1 MKLTLI
7 LICILPGL
15 CMGQGSSVDSS
26 YHQNNDSLMKVL
38 QAKLDSVQV
47 VVNNLS
53 NNETQRNSA
62 VYEKTYRNARTSID
76 VLEQLNS
83 TVYSMLADRNDA
95 EKYSIISQVNSP
107 ASNQLGFTF
116 SDKVVSISDQ
126 VVNSSNILPDQRQ
139 RLKTSISTI
148 VEGLKN
154 SFPPLNI
161 VTTVV
166 STLSS
171 FSSPSVDKLN
181 KKMKEGDNLAIKMF
195 NPVSPQMLKNFADSI
210 MPYIIFYQSLN
221 DISIQFQNDLKN
233 HKVKY
238 SEYYPSISNLK
249 SRYANELHI
258 NISGTSI
265 AINDAL
271 DNLYERSAQ
280 TKNDAFYV
288 KVISKPD
295 IQKLNDFSSLAVSL
309 AKDFKPFY
317 DDYYRILI
325 KHFDDNLAI
334 LKNAKKLSGSDSNKI
349 DDLIKSLNNLRTG
362 TDNNS
367 PGFELKFKKNLEKII
382 GNAFDITPTAF

>member
-1 MKLTLI
+1 
-7 LICILPGL
+7 
-15 CMGQGSSVDSS
+15 
-26 YHQNNDSLMKVL
+26 
-38 QAKLDSVQV
+38 
-47 VVNNLS
+47 
-53 NNETQRNSA
+53 
-62 VYEKTYRNARTSID
+62 
-76 VLEQLNS
+76 
-83 TVYSMLADRNDA
+83 
-95 EKYSIISQVNSP
+95 
-107 ASNQLGFTF
+107 
-116 SDKVVSISDQ
+116 
-126 VVNSSNILPDQRQ
+126 
-139 RLKTSISTI
+139 
-148 VEGLKN
+148 
-154 SFPPLNI
+154 
-161 VTTVV
+161 
-166 STLSS
+166 
-171 FSSPSVDKLN
+171 
-181 KKMKEGDNLAIKMF
+181 MKEGDNLAIKMF